1 MFQSFEVKTEPANG
15 SKRIAK
21 LRELL
26 QKYHLDGFIVPL
38 SDEHQSEY
46 TAPYAERLSWL
57 TGFTGS
63 AGLALIL
70 ANKAVIF
77 TDGRYT
83 IQVRQ
88 QTDPQVFSYED
99 STKNPLLSWLASNK
113 SYLMEGGSLR
123 IGFDPWLHTIKN
135 VEQLI
140 NCIESQLGGELVA
153 VKHNLVDEI
162 WIEQPAPPLQPV
174 RVQPLKYAGKTA
186 EDKIVEIN
194 AIIGNHNSDVTIF
207 TYPASI
213 AWLFNIRGKDVPHT
227 PLALCFCIF
236 QKDKKP
242 ILFIDERKLNGDV
255 QNYLNSIVTIKA
267 PAEFLECVKNLAG
280 EQLTFGLDS
289 GLVADKIRT
298 TIVENGGRIIELAD
312 PITLLRAVKNQ
323 AEIRGARAAHLRDGV
338 ALVRFFCWLDKQKP
352 GSISEIQAAEQLER
366 FRATT
371 AEDFSTVLEDL
382 SFDTISGSGPNG
394 AIVHY
399 RVNTESNRMLS
410 DGELYLV
417 DSGAQYQDGTTDVT
431 RTVPIGKIG
440 DTEKYCFTLVLKGT
454 IRLAMARFP
463 KGTRGCDLDV
473 LARNALWNAGFDY
486 AHGTGHGVGSFLAVH
501 EGPQSIS
508 RYGVQEVYAGM
519 LVSDE
524 PGYYR
529 QGAFG
534 IRIENVV
541 HVHEAQ
547 PIANGEIP
555 MLGFETLTQCPIDNR
570 LIMSEYLSAEE
581 LIWLNNYHANVFQN
595 VSPYLNDEEKAWLK
609 KATRAL

>member
-1 MFQSFEVKTEPANG
+1 MFQSFEVKTEPGNG
-15 SKRIAK
+15 SKRVAR

-26 QKYHLDGFIVPL
+26 QKYNLGGFIVPL
-38 SDEHQSEY
+38 TDEYQNEY

-63 AGLALIL
+63 AGVALIL
-70 ANKAVIF
+70 KKKAVIF

-88 QTDPQVFSYED
+88 QTDPLIFSYED
-99 STKNPLLSWLASNK
+99 STKNPLLSWLVANK
-113 SYLMEGGSLR
+113 SDLIDQGSQR
-123 IGFDPWLHTIKN
+123 IGFDPWLHSIQN
-135 VEQLI
+135 VEQLRK
-140 NCIESQLGGELVA
+140 CIEGELGGDLVA

-162 WIEQPAPPLQPV
+162 WVDQPSPPLQPV
-174 RVQPLKYAGKTA
+174 SIQPLEYAGKSA
-186 EDKIVEIN
+186 EEKILEIN
-194 AIIGNHNSDVTIF
+194 KCIGDHDSDVTIF
-207 TYPASI
+207 TCPASI
-213 AWLFNIRGKDVPHT
+213 AWLFNIRGKDVLHT

-242 ILFIDERKLNGDV
+242 TLFIDERKLSGDV
-255 QNYLNSIVTIKA
+255 LAYLNNCTKIKS
-267 PAEFLECVKNLAG
+267 PAEFLKEVKTLAG
-280 EQLTFGLDS
+280 DQIIFGLDS
-289 GLVADKIRT
+289 RLVADIIRT
-298 TIVENGGRIIELAD
+298 TILENGGRITELAD
-312 PITLLRAVKNQ
+312 PITLMRAVKNQ
-323 AEIRGARAAHLRDGV
+323 AEVNGARAAHLRDGV
-338 ALVRFFCWLDKQKP
+338 ALVRFFCWLDQQPP
-352 GSISEIQAAEQLER
+352 GSISEIQAAETLER

-399 RVNTESNRMLS
+399 RVTTESNRMLG

-440 DTEKYCFTLVLKGT
+440 ETEKYCFTLVLKGT
-454 IRLAMARFP
+454 IRLALARFP

-486 AHGTGHGVGSFLAVH
+486 AHGTGHGVGSYLAVH

-508 RYGVQEVYAGM
+508 RYGAQELVPGM

-541 HVHEAQ
+541 HVHEAR
-547 PIANGEIP
+547 PITDGELK
-555 MLGFETLTQCPIDNR
+555 MMGFETLTLCPIDNR
-570 LIMSEYLSAEE
+570 LIMAEYLSSEE
-581 LIWLNNYHANVFQN
+581 LDWLNNYHGNVWKALAPF
-595 VSPYLNDEEKAWLK
+595 LDEREKEWLK
-609 KATRAL
+609 NATRPL